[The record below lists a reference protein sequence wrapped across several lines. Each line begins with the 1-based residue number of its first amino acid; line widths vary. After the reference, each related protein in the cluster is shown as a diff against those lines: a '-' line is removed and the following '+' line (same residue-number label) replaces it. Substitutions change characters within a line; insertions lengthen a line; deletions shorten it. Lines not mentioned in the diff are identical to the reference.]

1 MRSESTCRGG
11 TGPDSPEYLRELQQ
25 VLPAIQL
32 QALCSVSE
40 LGVVVIPVLPSTKG
54 LILFSFSEG
63 GTGPSLRGLAD
74 VPSPV
79 QKA

>member
-63 GTGPSLRGLAD
+63 GASLRGLAD

>member
-25 VLPAIQL
+25 VLLAIQL

-40 LGVVVIPVLPSTKG
+40 LGVVVIPVLSSTKG

-63 GTGPSLRGLAD
+63 GTGASLRGLAD